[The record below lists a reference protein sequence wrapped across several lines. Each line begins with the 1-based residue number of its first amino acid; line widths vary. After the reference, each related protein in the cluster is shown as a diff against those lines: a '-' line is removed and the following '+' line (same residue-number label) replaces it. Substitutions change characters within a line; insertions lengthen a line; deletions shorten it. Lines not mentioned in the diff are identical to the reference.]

1 MVIIMKKSFV
11 IMGIILLLVG
21 IMIIVSI
28 STSGATEEKSKS
40 YVTESNGV
48 SVWIINPVEEKYKAP
63 NVETWGYV
71 TGVGAMLL
79 GGWLLLNSKQKDL
92 LKTDKT

>member
-1 MVIIMKKSFV
+1 MKKTIAV
-11 IMGIILLLVG
+11 GIILLLVG

-28 STSGATEEKSKS
+28 STSGAAEEKSKS
-40 YVTESNGV
+40 YVTENGGV

-63 NVETWGYV
+63 NVQETWGYV
-71 TGVGAMLL
+71 TGAGAMLL
-79 GGWLLLNSKQKDL
+79 GGWLLLSSKQKEL